1 MLRTKLGLAGLL
13 VAVAS
18 LGLARV
24 EGSGEFGV
32 LTVVGGVLLASA
44 LLAEATGVV
53 AAIYEILLGFLVGL
67 AGAVE
72 SHIIDVIALIGGSLL
87 MFAAGLE
94 IDTRIISRYLVRS
107 IAVGLTSFLAPMAST
122 FTVLHYVMGYPVRDS
137 MLAAVGVSTTSV
149 AVVYSIARRHGVL
162 SSWRGQ
168 VLLASAMAADVLSIL
183 AFTLMVLDPSPLL
196 AIYVVALLAVP
207 PIASRLL
214 DRLPP
219 TAYEAEVRVIIA
231 MVMAVTLFSEAVGV
245 HGVLFSFLLGAAL
258 SGARV
263 KRRVEERLGP
273 LIFGFMAPV
282 FFVNAGLHIAPV
294 GLSRLKTVV
303 AVLLLSSY
311 PAKLLATGLAL
322 RVAAGIRG
330 WRLPNV
336 MAARL
341 TVSTIIA
348 YAGLKG
354 GLMDPQ
360 LAAGVM
366 ASALLATLLSTLGG
380 GSVEG

>member
-1 MLRTKLGLAGLL
+1 MPRTKLGLIGLL
-13 VAVAS
+13 VAAAS
-18 LGLARV
+18 VGLARV
-24 EGSGEFGV
+24 EGSGEFGA
-32 LTVVGGVLLASA
+32 LTVVGGVILASA

-53 AAIYEILLGFLVGL
+53 AAIYEILLGFIVGL
-67 AGAVE
+67 AGAVG
-72 SHIIDVIALIGGSLL
+72 SHIIDVIALVGGSLL

-94 IDTRIISRYLVRS
+94 IDTRIMSRYLVRS
-107 IAVGLTSFLAPMAST
+107 MAVGLTSFLAPMAST
-122 FTVLHYVMGYPVRDS
+122 FTVLHYAMGYPVGDS
-137 MLAAVGVSTTSV
+137 LLASVGVSTTSV

-168 VLLASAMAADVLSIL
+168 ILLASAMATDVFSIL

-196 AIYVVALLAVP
+196 AIYVAALLAVP

-303 AVLLLSSY
+303 SVLLLSSY

-322 RVAAGIRG
+322 RAAAGIRG

-380 GSVEG
+380 GPVEG